1 MKNFEQ
7 VVSTTTYYMRCTSE
21 HASSTNHLTHVFAF
35 PDLTDAFGNQL
46 NQLEIYCQNYFLRF
60 IPNMIAI
67 IAAVVTSGMVFPLA
81 VIIFFSIIPIMFSID
96 YFELRAAKAALRA
109 VIGDTTFMGKIG
121 SVIKCLPAIRVC
133 DAGNWITKDMDSVF
147 RNTKKC
153 HFDKFF
159 DSAFMQ
165 YYMVGMSFGYL
176 LIVTIPLGIQ
186 LINGDILIGDYMQI
200 VTQAVRRILFLSFAL
215 C

>member
-7 VVSTTTYYMRCTSE
+7 VVSTTTYMRCTSE

-46 NQLEIYCQNYFLRF
+46 NQVEIYCQSYFLRF
-60 IPNMIAI
+60 IPNMIGI
-67 IAAVVTSGMVFPLA
+67 ISAVVSTGSVFPLA
-81 VIIFFSIIPIMFSID
+81 VIIFFSIMPIMFSID
-96 YFELRAAKAALRA
+96 YFELRATKAGLRA

-165 YYMVGMSFGYL
+165 YYMVGMSMVYTL
-176 LIVTIPLGIQ
+176 VVQIPLGIQ
-186 LINGDILIGDYMQI
+186 LINGEILIGAYTQI
-200 VTQAVRRILFLSFAL
+200 ATQAVRKILFLCFAL